1 MSSASSF
8 TVTITS
14 AADEQEAT
22 YLSRARL
29 LHRTRIGIALML
41 LGASAGV
48 VGTESAPLHYYNE
61 TKAYS
66 SMFLPLWPLNLDVRQ
81 TNALLACGAVILFQA
96 IVYIGVA
103 AFPSPHPRL
112 RLLNHLS
119 SAVGATGLLVAIVG
133 VAFSIYL
140 PSATYPDGFTVSETI
155 HSWTCKWRS
164 VGSLSNSNDDVTAP
178 ANFSRICAESRA
190 GFVLLGLLI
199 GLEVVMCAAAAAG
212 YMLEMTVSRQRKA
225 SNGNAETG
233 EFVMETKQ

>member
-14 AADEQEAT
+14 AADEQEAS

-29 LHRTRIGIALML
+29 LHRTRIGIALLL
-41 LGASAGV
+41 LGVSACV
-48 VGTESAPLHYYNE
+48 VGTEGAPLHYYNE

-66 SMFLPLWPLNLDVRQ
+66 SMFLALWPLNLDVRQ
-81 TNALLACGAVILFQA
+81 TNALLACGAIILLQA
-96 IVYIGVA
+96 LLYIGIA

-112 RLLNHLS
+112 RLLNMLS
-119 SAVGATGLLVAIVG
+119 SAVGATGLITAIVG
-133 VAFSIYL
+133 VAFAIYL

-164 VGSLSNSNDDVTAP
+164 VGSDDSVTAP
-178 ANFSRICAESRA
+178 ANFARICAESRA
-190 GFVLLGLLI
+190 GFVMLGLLI
-199 GLEVVMCAAAAAG
+199 GLEVIMCAAGAAG
-212 YMLEMTVSRQRKA
+212 YMLEMTVSKQRKT
-225 SNGNAETG
+225 SVGNAEMG

>member
-41 LGASAGV
+41 LAASAGV

-96 IVYIGVA
+96 ILYIGVA
-103 AFPSPHPRL
+103 AFPSVR
-112 RLLNHLS
+112 S
-119 SAVGATGLLVAIVG
+119 
-133 VAFSIYL
+133 
-140 PSATYPDGFTVSETI
+140 PSPS
-155 HSWTCKWRS
+155 
-164 VGSLSNSNDDVTAP
+164 
-178 ANFSRICAESRA
+178 FSRSNI
-190 GFVLLGLLI
+190 GF
-199 GLEVVMCAAAAAG
+199 E
-212 YMLEMTVSRQRKA
+212 
-225 SNGNAETG
+225 
-233 EFVMETKQ
+233 